1 MEPVTHLK
9 CKLEPTRDSSPALLA
24 WWWWWCIFS
33 TKKQSQGRNETAFF
47 LVKKESK
54 LILQKQR
61 GVLLEITNACERRK
75 LSENNLGGIYVVK
88 TKQGVKEQQ
97 DVNILFAKR

>member
-24 WWWWWCIFS
+24 WWWCIFS

>member
-9 CKLEPTRDSSPALLA
+9 CKLEPTRDLFSWHGAFSAHKETQSPP
-24 WWWWWCIFS
+24 FF
-33 TKKQSQGRNETAFF
+33 KKQST
-47 LVKKESK
+47 K